1 MEYYKMFFGDVI
13 RMSTPDF
20 RIPADT
26 IEVIEFAPKKEKYKE
41 KINNKR
47 VLREA
52 LIASFK
58 ASSHKFL
65 VRKWVLEE
73 VGDLPN
79 LMSGVKQVKKRWNI
93 EFIKRE
99 EVVDEVVEEETFEEV
114 FEFITE
120 EIIEEEERSEL
131 WQQ

>member
-20 RIPADT
+20 RIPANA
-26 IEVIEFAPKKEKYKE
+26 IEVIEFAPKKDKYKE

-65 VRKWVLEE
+65 VRKWVLDE

-79 LMSGVKQVKKRWNI
+79 IMKGVRQVKKRWNI

-99 EVVDEVVEEETFEEV
+99 EEVVEEEVVVEV
-114 FEFITE
+114 E
-120 EIIEEEERSEL
+120 EIIEEELEIERGEL